1 MLKKFDLS
9 LEKPEELLS
18 VARALNSP
26 QRIEILR
33 LLNAR
38 SMNIKEM
45 AQMMN
50 EPFSSTA
57 LNVDKKAI

>member
-38 SMNIKEM
+38 SMNIKAM